1 MTMTLERSGRR
12 SASANSAAQRLRLG
26 FAAVRVAFT
35 WFGVRKSLSNE
46 QKAQAAE
53 QFGAEGRYLSAAKK
67 LLDTK
72 HEAFQQVTSIRS
84 QILSYWKGLS
94 IPYPEPGVRLI
105 RQDDIDGFNTRM
117 SELRDQLT
125 AAVENLDQHF
135 EQLKTTARDRLGSL
149 FNPAD
154 YPNTLLGL
162 FGVDFDFPSVEPPE
176 YLLRLNPHLYRQER
190 QRIAERFD
198 EAVRLAEEA
207 FTAEFAKLVS
217 HLTERLSEGV
227 DGERKIFRDS
237 AVTNLT
243 EFFDRFKNLN
253 VSSDASLDRLVETA
267 RQVLQG
273 ADPHIVRNSASLRQH
288 ITTQLAGVQAS
299 LDQML
304 VDQPRRRILR
314 GRVREA

>member
-207 FTAEFAKLVS
+207 FTTEFAKLVS

-314 GRVREA
+314 GRVREE

>member
-12 SASANSAAQRLRLG
+12 SASANSAAQRLRLQ

-207 FTAEFAKLVS
+207 FTTEFAKLVS

>member
-1 MTMTLERSGRR
+1 MTMTLERSSRR
-12 SASANSAAQRLRLG
+12 TSSATSAAQRLRLS

-53 QFGAEGRYLSAAKK
+53 YFGAEGQYLSAAKK

-84 QILSYWKGLS
+84 QILSYWKGLT

-105 RQDDIDGFNTRM
+105 RQDDIEGFNTRM

-125 AAVENLDQHF
+125 AAVANLDQHF
-135 EQLKTTARDRLGSL
+135 EQLRSAARDRLGSL
-149 FNPAD
+149 FNVAD
-154 YPNTLLGL
+154 YPSTLLGL

-190 QRIAERFD
+190 QRIADRFD

-207 FTAEFAKLVS
+207 FTTEFAKLVS
-217 HLTERLSEGV
+217 HLTERLSSGV
-227 DGERKIFRDS
+227 DGEKKIFRDS

-243 EFFDRFKNLN
+243 EFFDRFKSLN

-267 RQVLQG
+267 RQALQG
-273 ADPHIVRNSASLRQH
+273 VDPDVVRTSTNLRQH
-288 ITTQLAGVQAS
+288 ITTQLSGVQAT

>member
-12 SASANSAAQRLRLG
+12 SASANSAAQRLRLQ

>member
-207 FTAEFAKLVS
+207 FTTEFAKLVS